1 MEDVIPL
8 TQKPDIGSLLL
19 LCKRW
24 GFWDVPDLI
33 DRYLFKERC
42 PALCLSCG
50 YIEEK
55 EPDARDGWCPHCDSD
70 TTMRSALV
78 LAGIL

>member
-19 LCKRW
+19 ICKRW

-42 PALCLSCG
+42 FA
-50 YIEEK
+50 
-55 EPDARDGWCPHCDSD
+55 
-70 TTMRSALV
+70 
-78 LAGIL
+78 